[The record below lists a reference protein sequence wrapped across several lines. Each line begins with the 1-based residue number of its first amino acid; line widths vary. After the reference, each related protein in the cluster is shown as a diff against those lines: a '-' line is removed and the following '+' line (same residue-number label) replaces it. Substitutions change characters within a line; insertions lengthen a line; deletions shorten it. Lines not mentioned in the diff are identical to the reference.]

1 MTDTWSPLSFRECN
15 TVMINGNYDYIID
28 NPDQPTVE
36 HFQMLRRQ
44 WASRAHFLMA
54 TLQSLRNV
62 QDSSVEGRKS
72 LIE

>member
-1 MTDTWSPLSFRECN
+1 MFFLFQ
-15 TVMINGNYDYIID
+15 D

-54 TLQSLRNV
+54 TLQTIKNV
-62 QDSSVEGRKS
+62 HYSSVEGKMNDFAN
-72 LIE
+72 EEKKTG